1 MMAVLK
7 PLSRASL
14 KIVSSLRKLPPKC
27 ASRSPRTASCWMN
40 GVGLLAALGTA
51 KPANR
56 VLLNTPVSPRWWP
69 VAIAEE
75 LAIVKVGNTAWLL
88 TRDTPWRARAA
99 RFGAVSWLTAR
110 ERSPSATKIT
120 TLCGTAAG
128 EGRPDP
134 ARQGA
139 GGRHPARPTREKGRK
154 STRKPPRGHQR
165 RRQSQNN

>member
-1 MMAVLK
+1 
-7 PLSRASL
+7 
-14 KIVSSLRKLPPKC
+14 
-27 ASRSPRTASCWMN
+27 
-40 GVGLLAALGTA
+40 GAAGTERPGKGFVQNA
-51 KPANR
+51 A
-56 VLLNTPVSPRWWP
+56 VSPRWWP

-75 LAIVKVGNTAWLL
+75 LAIVRVGNPAWLL
-88 TRDTPWRARAA
+88 TRDTPWRAGAA
-99 RFGAVSWLTAR
+99 RLGAVSWLPAR

>member
-1 MMAVLK
+1 G
-7 PLSRASL
+7 
-14 KIVSSLRKLPPKC
+14 KIGCCWGKWAPKC
-27 ASRSPRTASCWMN
+27 AGRSPRTASFSMR
-40 GVGLLAALGTA
+40 GVGLLAALGSA

-128 EGRPDP
+128 EVCLDCAWARTGVATATSPIERRDRMCMKNPPVANDDAGRAKTTVSVVTVD
-134 ARQGA
+134 
-139 GGRHPARPTREKGRK
+139 
-154 STRKPPRGHQR
+154 
-165 RRQSQNN
+165 